1 MSSLIITA
9 LELYIETVP
18 LEGMSVDHPDFHDL
32 YSKECQLFNVLR
44 QMNWE
49 EGEEYRYQVRMYNNA
64 HGISNKQS
72 KWSDEGPEYDSAGFT
87 EEDRIVDGQYMNLGE
102 NKSAE

>member
-1 MSSLIITA
+1 MDGNRVVPLGPKQSNMSSLIITA

-32 YSKECQLFNVLR
+32 YSKECQLYNVLR
-44 QMNWE
+44 MMNWE

-64 HGISNKQS
+64 HGISNEVS
-72 KWSDEGPEYDSAGFT
+72 WEA
-87 EEDRIVDGQYMNLGE
+87 
-102 NKSAE
+102 